1 LGGRLEIVSL
11 LGDGSRL
18 RVSVPLAV
26 PIRAPD
32 DQATLSVL
40 SIEEQA

>member
-18 RVSVPLAV
+18 RVTIPLAAPAPGCPEASPV
-26 PIRAPD
+26 VKIR
-32 DQATLSVL
+32 
-40 SIEEQA
+40 EQA